1 MKTMIANAGNNIKG
15 ISTSANINKILRRLK
30 NDQGIPVNNLKEIQ
44 AIIASYNN
52 LPLLKIKETE
62 QE

>member
-15 ISTSANINKILRRLK
+15 ISTSADINKILRRLK